1 MFLNA
6 FLPKSGMS
14 KTYIPCTI
22 MTEKYLY
29 WKKIC
34 KLHFGAYV
42 QVHND
47 KNVTNTLEERTQ
59 GAIRLGHT
67 VNLLGT
73 YNLFSLRSDNKIT
86 REQFTE
92 VPTPT
97 IVMKL
102 LAAMALDEKQNEG
115 LIFENSTGATVNDI
129 CQMKKRTNR
138 STK

>member
-1 MFLNA
+1 
-6 FLPKSGMS
+6 
-14 KTYIPCTI
+14 
-22 MTEKYLY
+22 MTGKYLY

-34 KLHFGAYV
+34 KLHFGVYV

-59 GAIRLGHT
+59 VAIRLGHT

-97 IVMKL
+97 IVMKRVK
-102 LAAMALDEKQNEG
+102 AIA
-115 LIFENSTGATVNDI
+115 
-129 CQMKKRTNR
+129 
-138 STK
+138 